1 MGGHSCS
8 AWEAAKWAAGLVPG
22 LRNER
27 EVLHLGA
34 CRAQLGGLLD
44 GWRHALN
51 SVQTEDSV
59 RAGTDWAG
67 IAGLEHQRHL
77 RMCAFVE
84 DLTLHLQVAEDD
96 GDADCCW
103 RAEGQLA
110 EWRLAGAHCRW
121 RAEVKLAEMRLA
133 KMRSRRAAEERAD

>member
-1 MGGHSCS
+1 M
-8 AWEAAKWAAGLVPG
+8 PG
-22 LRNER
+22 LRNELK
-27 EVLHLGA
+27 VLHLGA

-44 GWRHALN
+44 GWQHALHL
-51 SVQTEDSV
+51 VETENSV

-67 IAGLEHQRHL
+67 IAGPEHQRHL

-84 DLTLHLQVAEDD
+84 DLALHLQVAEDE

-103 RAEGQLA
+103 CAEGQ
-110 EWRLAGAHCRW
+110 LAGAHCRW